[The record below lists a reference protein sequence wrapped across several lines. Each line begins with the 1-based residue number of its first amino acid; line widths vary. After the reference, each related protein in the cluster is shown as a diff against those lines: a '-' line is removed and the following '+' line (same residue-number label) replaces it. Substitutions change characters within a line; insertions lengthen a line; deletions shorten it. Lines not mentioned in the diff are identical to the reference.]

1 MQMNVT
7 FDVAAM
13 LAATLWPVMLMIVLL
28 MYRKEIP
35 RLTKSMLGR
44 VTKLAFA
51 GVEVQLAEVKSITPA
66 WSGSSGGLDL
76 RHQAR
81 ATEINDSYVGTFM
94 SQLRDAPMAEVAE
107 VNLGQG
113 QDWLSSRLY
122 IMTILFAR
130 YKGVKALVFLDT
142 AMGTTRRYV
151 GWADV
156 DKIRWALAHQYPWL
170 EAAYASA
177 YYKLQGRTMPGQ
189 NLAGGPRPSVRV
201 INRYGRMGTVY
212 DPTDV
217 RPGIDLLQ
225 EFLSEIQS
233 PPQPPPV
240 PLPLNLAES
249 DEWVKLERKEPN
261 DFDTYEH
268 AEWIDSNDLAELLGE
283 DLHHAS
289 IREGELRVLSPTK
302 QYEVIFSKSDQYIAL
317 VDEVGRFK
325 GLLNR
330 CAILGQAVTQM
341 VDGDKASSR
350 EKH

>member
-1 MQMNVT
+1 MEKKVI
-7 FDVAAM
+7 FDAAAM
-13 LAATLWPVMLMIVLL
+13 LAATLWPLVLMIVLL
-28 MYRKEIP
+28 MYRKEVP
-35 RLTKSMLGR
+35 RLTKSVLGR

-94 SQLRDAPMAEVAE
+94 TQLRDAPMAEVAE

-122 IMTILFAR
+122 IMAILFAR
-130 YKGVKALVFLDT
+130 YKGVEALVFLDT
-142 AMGTTRRYV
+142 VMGRTRRYV

-156 DKIRWALAHQYPWL
+156 DKIRWALAHQYPWF

-177 YYKLQGRTMPGQ
+177 YHKLQGATVPGQ
-189 NLAGGPRPSVRV
+189 NLAGGQRPSVRV
-201 INRYGRMGTVY
+201 TNRYGRMGTVF

-233 PPQPPPV
+233 PPQPPAVLQPI
-240 PLPLNLAES
+240 NLAES
-249 DEWVKLERKEPN
+249 EWVQLERKEPH
-261 DFDTYEH
+261 DVDTYEH
-268 AEWIDSNDLAELLGE
+268 AEWIDSNDIAELLGE

-289 IREGELRVLSPTK
+289 IGEGELRVLSATK
-302 QYEVIFSKSDQYIAL
+302 QYKAILSKSDQYIAL

-330 CAILGQAVTQM
+330 CAILGQAVMQM
-341 VDGDKASSR
+341 VDGHDTSSR

>member
-1 MQMNVT
+1 MEKKVI
-7 FDVAAM
+7 FDAAAM
-13 LAATLWPVMLMIVLL
+13 LAATLWPLVLMIVLL
-28 MYRKEIP
+28 MYRKEVP
-35 RLTKSMLGR
+35 RLTKSVLGR

-94 SQLRDAPMAEVAE
+94 TQLRDAPMAEVAE

-122 IMTILFAR
+122 IMAILFAR
-130 YKGVKALVFLDT
+130 YKGVEALVFLDT
-142 AMGTTRRYV
+142 VMGRTRRYV

-156 DKIRWALAHQYPWL
+156 DKIRWALAHQYPWF

-177 YYKLQGRTMPGQ
+177 YHKLQGATVPGQ
-189 NLAGGPRPSVRV
+189 NLAGGQRPSVRV
-201 INRYGRMGTVY
+201 TNRYGRMGTVF

-233 PPQPPPV
+233 PPQPPAVLQPI
-240 PLPLNLAES
+240 NLAES
-249 DEWVKLERKEPN
+249 EWVQLERKEPH
-261 DFDTYEH
+261 DVDTYEH
-268 AEWIDSNDLAELLGE
+268 AEWIDSNDVAELLGD
-283 DLHHAS
+283 DLYHAS
-289 IREGELRVLSPTK
+289 IREGQLKALSPTK
-302 QYEVIFSKSDQYIAL
+302 QYEAILSKSDQYIAL

-330 CAILGQAVTQM
+330 CAILGQAVMQM
-341 VDGDKASSR
+341 VDGHDTSSR

>member
-13 LAATLWPVMLMIVLL
+13 LAATLWPLVLMIVLL

-35 RLTKSMLGR
+35 RLTKSVLGR

-51 GVEVQLAEVKSITPA
+51 GAEVQLAEVKSITPA

-94 SQLRDAPMAEVAE
+94 TQLRDAPMAEVAE

-122 IMTILFAR
+122 IMAILFAR
-130 YKGVKALVFLDT
+130 YKGVEALVFLDT
-142 AMGTTRRYV
+142 VMGRTRRYV

-156 DKIRWALAHQYPWL
+156 DKIRWALAHQYPWF

-177 YYKLQGRTMPGQ
+177 YHKLQGATVPGQ
-189 NLAGGPRPSVRV
+189 NLAGGQRPSVRV
-201 INRYGRMGTVY
+201 TNRYGRMGTVY

-233 PPQPPPV
+233 PPQPPAVLQPI
-240 PLPLNLAES
+240 NLAES
-249 DEWVKLERKEPN
+249 EWVQLERKEPH
-261 DFDTYEH
+261 DVDTYEH
-268 AEWIDSNDLAELLGE
+268 AEWIDSNDVAELLGD
-283 DLHHAS
+283 DLYHAS
-289 IREGELRVLSPTK
+289 IREGQLKALSPTK
-302 QYEVIFSKSDQYIAL
+302 QYEAILSKSDQYIAL

-330 CAILGQAVTQM
+330 CAILGQAVTQL
-341 VDGDKASSR
+341 VDGYDTSSR

>member
-13 LAATLWPVMLMIVLL
+13 LAATLWPLVLMIVLL

-35 RLTKSMLGR
+35 RLTKSVLGR

-51 GVEVQLAEVKSITPA
+51 GAEVQLAEVKSITPA

-94 SQLRDAPMAEVAE
+94 TQLRDAPMAEVAE

-122 IMTILFAR
+122 IMAILFAR
-130 YKGVKALVFLDT
+130 YKGVEALVFLDT
-142 AMGTTRRYV
+142 AMGRTRRYV
-151 GWADV
+151 GWAGV
-156 DKIRWALAHQYPWL
+156 DKIRWALAHQYPWF

-177 YYKLQGRTMPGQ
+177 YHKLQGATVPGQ
-189 NLAGGPRPSVRV
+189 NLAGGQRPSVRV
-201 INRYGRMGTVY
+201 TNRYGRMGTVY

-233 PPQPPPV
+233 PPQPPAVLQPI
-240 PLPLNLAES
+240 NLAES
-249 DEWVKLERKEPN
+249 EWVQLERKEPH
-261 DFDTYEH
+261 DVDTYEH
-268 AEWIDSNDLAELLGE
+268 AEWIDSNDVAELLGD
-283 DLHHAS
+283 DLYHAS
-289 IREGELRVLSPTK
+289 IREGQLKALSPTK
-302 QYEVIFSKSDQYIAL
+302 QYEAILSKSDQYIAL

-330 CAILGQAVTQM
+330 CAILGQAVTQL
-341 VDGDKASSR
+341 VDGYDTSSR

>member
-13 LAATLWPVMLMIVLL
+13 LAATLWPLVLMIVLL

-35 RLTKSMLGR
+35 RLTKSVLGR

-51 GVEVQLAEVKSITPA
+51 GAEVQLAEVKSITPA

-94 SQLRDAPMAEVAE
+94 TQLRDAPMAEVAE

-122 IMTILFAR
+122 IMAILFAR
-130 YKGVKALVFLDT
+130 YKGVEALVFLDT
-142 AMGTTRRYV
+142 VMGRTRRYV

-156 DKIRWALAHQYPWL
+156 DKIRWALAHQYPWF

-177 YYKLQGRTMPGQ
+177 YHKLQGATVPGQ
-189 NLAGGPRPSVRV
+189 NLAGGQRPSVRV
-201 INRYGRMGTVY
+201 TNRYGRMGTVF

-233 PPQPPPV
+233 PPQPPAVLQPI
-240 PLPLNLAES
+240 NLAES
-249 DEWVKLERKEPN
+249 EWVQLERKEPH
-261 DFDTYEH
+261 DVDTYEH
-268 AEWIDSNDLAELLGE
+268 AEWIDSNDVAELLGD
-283 DLHHAS
+283 DLYHAS
-289 IREGELRVLSPTK
+289 IREGQLKALSPTK
-302 QYEVIFSKSDQYIAL
+302 QYEAILSKSDQYIAL

-330 CAILGQAVTQM
+330 CAILGQAVTQL
-341 VDGDKASSR
+341 VDGYDTSSR

>member
-1 MQMNVT
+1 MEKKVI

-13 LAATLWPVMLMIVLL
+13 LGAFLWPVVLLIVLL
-28 MYRKEIP
+28 LYRKEIP
-35 RLTKSMLGR
+35 KLTEAVLRR
-44 VTKLAFA
+44 VNKFAFA
-51 GVEVQLAEVKSITPA
+51 GIEVQLAEVKTIEPA
-66 WSGSSGGLDL
+66 WGGPSSSVDL

-81 ATEINDSYVGTFM
+81 STEINDSYVATFIT
-94 SQLRDAPMAEVAE
+94 QLRDAPMAEVAE

-122 IMTILFAR
+122 IMAILFAR
-130 YKGVKALVFLDT
+130 YKGVEALVFLDT
-142 AMGTTRRYV
+142 AMGRTRRYV
-151 GWADV
+151 GWAGV
-156 DKIRWALAHQYPWL
+156 DKIRWALAHQYPWF

-177 YYKLQGRTMPGQ
+177 YHKLQGATVPGQ
-189 NLAGGPRPSVRV
+189 NLAGGQRPSVRV
-201 INRYGRMGTVY
+201 TNRYGRMGTVY

-240 PLPLNLAES
+240 LQPINLAES
-249 DEWVKLERKEPN
+249 EWVQLERKEPH
-261 DFDTYEH
+261 DVDTYEH
-268 AEWIDSNDLAELLGE
+268 AEWIDSNDVAELLGD
-283 DLHHAS
+283 DLYHAS
-289 IREGELRVLSPTK
+289 IREGQLKALSPTK
-302 QYEVIFSKSDQYIAL
+302 QYEAILSKSDQYIAL

-330 CAILGQAVTQM
+330 CAILGQAVTQL
-341 VDGDKASSR
+341 VDGHDTSSR